1 MLSSWKC
8 IAWPNPEPMWSR
20 SRSILKYVLWRSN
33 ERCNPEKLL
42 SVDNAPP
49 YGAKYPEMSRIK
61 CAGLE
66 PKALTDPL
74 VVGTIAMFDVTE
86 PSMAFNVDTSG

>member
-1 MLSSWKC
+1 MVSSWKG

-20 SRSILKYVLWRSN
+20 SRSILKSVLGGCLSYASL
-33 ERCNPEKLL
+33 KLPF
-42 SVDNAPP
+42 VNNAPAI